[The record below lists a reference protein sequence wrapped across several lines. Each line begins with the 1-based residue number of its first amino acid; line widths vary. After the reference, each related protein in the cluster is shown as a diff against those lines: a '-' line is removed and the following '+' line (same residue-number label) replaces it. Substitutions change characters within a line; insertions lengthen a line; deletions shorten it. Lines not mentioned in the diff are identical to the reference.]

1 MARYTYGLIGRLLAH
16 SFSPGYFRAFFER
29 EGINASYELYELE
42 RIEDLPQLI
51 EAHPDLRGLNVTLP
65 YKREVL
71 RYASECSDEVKLLGA
86 ANVLSVR
93 RTPEGK
99 PILKA
104 HNTDVEGFRRSL
116 AQLLRGERPEAWV
129 FGTGGAAS
137 AVLRGLDLL
146 GISYRQVSRTPRSGQ
161 MSYGDLTRE
170 EAQRTKLWI
179 NATPVGLRLGE
190 ALPLPYEALGAEHI
204 CYDLIYNPSPTTFLS
219 RASERGAR
227 TKDGLE
233 MLHIQADEAWKI
245 WTTNEE
251 D

>member
-1 MARYTYGLIGRLLAH
+1 MARYTYGLIGRPLEL

-29 EGINASYELYELE
+29 EGIDASYELYELK
-42 RIEDLPQLI
+42 RIEELPQLL

-93 RTPEGK
+93 RIPEGK

-104 HNTDVEGFRRSL
+104 YNTDVEGFRRSL

-161 MSYGDLTRE
+161 MSYGDLTAE
-170 EAQRTKLWI
+170 EARRTKLWI
-179 NATPVGLRLGE
+179 NATPVGLRLGD
-190 ALPLPYEALGAEHI
+190 ALPLPYEALGPEHI

-219 RASERGAR
+219 RASQRGAR

>member
-1 MARYTYGLIGRLLAH
+1 MARYTYGLIGRPLVH

-29 EGINASYELYELE
+29 EGIDASYELHELE
-42 RIEDLPQLI
+42 RIEELPQLL

-104 HNTDVEGFRRSL
+104 YNTDVEGFRRSL

-161 MSYGDLTRE
+161 MSYGDLSLE
-170 EAQRTKLWI
+170 EAQRIHLWI
-179 NATPVGLRLGE
+179 NATPVGLRLGD

-227 TKDGLE
+227 AKDGLE
-233 MLHIQADEAWKI
+233 MLHVQADEAWKI

>member
-1 MARYTYGLIGRLLAH
+1 MARYTYGLIGRPLAH
-16 SFSPGYFRAFFER
+16 SFSPGYFHAFFER
-29 EGINASYELYELE
+29 EGIDASYELYELE
-42 RIEDLPQLI
+42 RIEELPQLL

-65 YKREVL
+65 YKREAL

-104 HNTDVEGFRRSL
+104 YNTDVEGFRRSL

-146 GISYRQVSRTPRSGQ
+146 GISYRQVSRTPRSRQ
-161 MSYGDLTRE
+161 MSYGDLTAE

-179 NATPVGLRLGE
+179 NATPVGLRLGD

>member
-1 MARYTYGLIGRLLAH
+1 MARYTYGLIGRPLAH
-16 SFSPGYFRAFFER
+16 SFSPGYFRVFFER
-29 EGINASYELYELE
+29 EGIDASYELYELE
-42 RIEDLPQLI
+42 RIEELPQLL

-93 RTPEGK
+93 RSPEGK

-104 HNTDVEGFRRSL
+104 YNTDVEGFRRSL
-116 AQLLRGERPEAWV
+116 APLLRGERPEAWV

-170 EAQRTKLWI
+170 EAQRTHLWI

-190 ALPLPYEALGAEHI
+190 ALPLPYEALGAEHV

-219 RASERGAR
+219 LASERGAR

>member
-1 MARYTYGLIGRLLAH
+1 MARYTYGLIGRPLEH
-16 SFSPGYFRAFFER
+16 SFSPSFFRAFFER
-29 EGINASYELYELE
+29 EGIDASYELYELE
-42 RIEDLPQLI
+42 RIEALPQLL
-51 EAHPDLRGLNVTLP
+51 EAHLDLRGLNVTLP

-93 RTPEGK
+93 RSPEGK

-104 HNTDVEGFRRSL
+104 YNTDVEGFRRSL
-116 AQLLRGERPEAWV
+116 AQLLRWERPEAWV

-146 GISYRQVSRTPRSGQ
+146 GISYLQVSRTPRSGQ
-161 MSYGDLTRE
+161 MSYGDLTAE

-179 NATPVGLRLGE
+179 NATPVGLRLGD

>member
-1 MARYTYGLIGRLLAH
+1 MARYTYGLIGRPLAH
-16 SFSPGYFRAFFER
+16 SFSPGYFHAFFER
-29 EGINASYELYELE
+29 ERIDASYELYELE
-42 RIEDLPQLI
+42 RIEELPQLL

-71 RYASECSDEVKLLGA
+71 RYAGECSDEVKLLGA

-93 RTPEGK
+93 RTPEEK

-104 HNTDVEGFRRSL
+104 YNTDVEGFRRSL

-146 GISYRQVSRTPRSGQ
+146 GINYRQVSRTPRSGQ
-161 MSYGDLTRE
+161 MSYGDLTVE
-170 EAQRTKLWI
+170 EAQRTHLWI

-233 MLHIQADEAWKI
+233 MLHIQADGAWKI

>member
-1 MARYTYGLIGRLLAH
+1 MARYTYGLIGRPLAH
-16 SFSPGYFRAFFER
+16 SFSPGYFRAFCER
-29 EGINASYELYELE
+29 EGIDASYELYELE
-42 RIEDLPQLI
+42 RIEELPQLL

-71 RYASECSDEVKLLGA
+71 RYASDCSHEVKLLGA

-146 GISYRQVSRTPRSGQ
+146 GISYGQVSRTPRSGQ
-161 MSYGDLTRE
+161 MSYGDLSLE
-170 EAQRTKLWI
+170 EARRTHLWI

>member
-1 MARYTYGLIGRLLAH
+1 MARYTYGLIGRPLAH
-16 SFSPGYFRAFFER
+16 SFSPGYFHAFFER
-29 EGINASYELYELE
+29 EGVDASYELYELE
-42 RIEDLPQLI
+42 RIEELPQLL
-51 EAHPDLRGLNVTLP
+51 EAHSDLRGLNVTLP

-104 HNTDVEGFRRSL
+104 YNTDVEGFRRSL
-116 AQLLRGERPEAWV
+116 APLLRGERPEAWV

-161 MSYGDLTRE
+161 MSYGDLTLE
-170 EAQRTKLWI
+170 EARRTKLWI

>member
-1 MARYTYGLIGRLLAH
+1 MARYTYGLIGRPLAH
-16 SFSPGYFRAFFER
+16 SFSPGYFHAFFER
-29 EGINASYELYELE
+29 EGIDASYELYELE
-42 RIEDLPQLI
+42 RIEELAQLL

-86 ANVLSVR
+86 ANALSVR
-93 RTPEGK
+93 RTAEGK

-104 HNTDVEGFRRSL
+104 YNTDVEGFRRSL

-161 MSYGDLTRE
+161 MGYGDLTAE
-170 EAQRTKLWI
+170 EARRTRLWI
-179 NATPVGLRLGE
+179 NATPVGLRLGD
-190 ALPLPYEALGAEHI
+190 ALSLPYEALGAEHI
-204 CYDLIYNPSPTTFLS
+204 CYNLIYNPSPTTFLS

>member
-1 MARYTYGLIGRLLAH
+1 MARYTYGLIGRPLEH
-16 SFSPGYFRAFFER
+16 SFSPSYFRAFFER
-29 EGINASYELYELE
+29 ERIDASYELYELE
-42 RIEDLPQLI
+42 RIEELPQLL

-104 HNTDVEGFRRSL
+104 YNTDVEGFRRSL

-146 GISYRQVSRTPRSGQ
+146 GVNYRQVSRTPCSGQ
-161 MSYGDLTRE
+161 MSYGDLTVE

-179 NATPVGLRLGE
+179 NATPVGLRLGD

-219 RASERGAR
+219 LASERGAR

>member
-1 MARYTYGLIGRLLAH
+1 MARYTYGLIGRPLAH
-16 SFSPGYFRAFFER
+16 SFSPSYFRTFFER
-29 EGINASYELYELE
+29 EGIDASYELYELE
-42 RIEDLPQLI
+42 RIEELPQLL

-161 MSYGDLTRE
+161 RSYGDLTAE
-170 EAQRTKLWI
+170 EARRTKLWI
-179 NATPVGLRLGE
+179 NATPVGLRLGD
-190 ALPLPYEALGAEHI
+190 ALPLPYEALGPEHI

>member
-1 MARYTYGLIGRLLAH
+1 MARYTYGLIGRPLAH
-16 SFSPGYFRAFFER
+16 SFSPSYFRTFFER
-29 EGINASYELYELE
+29 EGIDASYELYELE
-42 RIEDLPQLI
+42 RIEELPQLL

-146 GISYRQVSRTPRSGQ
+146 GISYRQVSRTPRSEQ
-161 MSYGDLTRE
+161 RSYGDLTAE
-170 EAQRTKLWI
+170 EARRTKLWI
-179 NATPVGLRLGE
+179 NATPVGLRLGD

-204 CYDLIYNPSPTTFLS
+204 CYDLIYNPSPTTFLN

>member
-1 MARYTYGLIGRLLAH
+1 MARYTYGLIGRPLEH
-16 SFSPGYFRAFFER
+16 SFSPSYFRAFFER
-29 EGINASYELYELE
+29 EGIDASYELYELE
-42 RIEDLPQLI
+42 RIEVLPQLL

-71 RYASECSDEVKLLGA
+71 RYVGDCSDEVKLLGA

-93 RTPEGK
+93 RTSEGK

-146 GISYRQVSRTPRSGQ
+146 GINYRQVSRTPRSGQ
-161 MSYGDLTRE
+161 MSYADLTLE
-170 EAQRTKLWI
+170 EARQTKLWI
-179 NATPVGLRLGE
+179 NATPVGLRLGDL
-190 ALPLPYEALGAEHI
+190 LPLPYEALGAEHI

-219 RASERGAR
+219 RASERGVR

>member
-1 MARYTYGLIGRLLAH
+1 MARYTYGLIGRPLTH

-29 EGINASYELYELE
+29 EGIDASYELYELE
-42 RIEDLPQLI
+42 RIEELPQLL

-93 RTPEGK
+93 RSPEGK

-104 HNTDVEGFRRSL
+104 YNTDVEGFRRSL
-116 AQLLRGERPEAWV
+116 AQLLRWERPEAWV

-146 GISYRQVSRTPRSGQ
+146 RISYRQVSRTPRSGQ
-161 MSYGDLTRE
+161 MSYGDLTAE

-179 NATPVGLRLGE
+179 NATPVGLRLGD

-219 RASERGAR
+219 RASQRGAR

>member
-1 MARYTYGLIGRLLAH
+1 MARYTYGLIGRPLAH
-16 SFSPGYFRAFFER
+16 SFSPGYFRTFFER
-29 EGINASYELYELE
+29 EGIDASYELYELE
-42 RIEDLPQLI
+42 RIEELPLLL
-51 EAHPDLRGLNVTLP
+51 EAYPDLRGLNVTLP

-93 RTPEGK
+93 CTPEGK
-99 PILKA
+99 SILKA

-116 AQLLRGERPEAWV
+116 AQLLREEHPEAWV

-161 MSYGDLTRE
+161 MSYGDLSLE
-170 EAQRTKLWI
+170 EARRTHLWI

>member
-1 MARYTYGLIGRLLAH
+1 MARYTYGLIGRPLAH

-29 EGINASYELYELE
+29 EGIDASYELYELE
-42 RIEDLPQLI
+42 RIEELPQLL
-51 EAHPDLRGLNVTLP
+51 EAHSDLRGLNVTLP

-116 AQLLRGERPEAWV
+116 AQLLRGEHPEAWV

-137 AVLRGLDLL
+137 AVLRGDLL
-146 GISYRQVSRTPRSGQ
+146 PSGEPYATLGADELRGLDSRGGSADKALDQCYPRGPSAGGGASLALRSARSGTY
-161 MSYGDLTRE
+161 M
-170 EAQRTKLWI
+170 
-179 NATPVGLRLGE
+179 LRSHLQPF
-190 ALPLPYEALGAEHI
+190 A
-204 CYDLIYNPSPTTFLS
+204 YDLPKPSLRAGCTDEGRARDATYPS
-219 RASERGAR
+219 R
-227 TKDGLE
+227 
-233 MLHIQADEAWKI
+233 
-245 WTTNEE
+245 
-251 D
+251 

>member
-1 MARYTYGLIGRLLAH
+1 MARYTYGLIGRPLAH

-29 EGINASYELYELE
+29 EGIDASYELYELE
-42 RIEDLPQLI
+42 RIEELPQLL

-71 RYASECSDEVKLLGA
+71 RCASECSDEVKLLGA

-93 RTPEGK
+93 CSPEGK

-104 HNTDVEGFRRSL
+104 YNTDVEGFRRSL
-116 AQLLRGERPEAWV
+116 APLLREDRPEAWV

-146 GISYRQVSRTPRSGQ
+146 GISYGQVSRTPRSGQ
-161 MSYGDLTRE
+161 MSYGNLTAE
-170 EAQRTKLWI
+170 EARRTKLWI

-219 RASERGAR
+219 LASERGAR

>member
-1 MARYTYGLIGRLLAH
+1 MARYTYGLIGRPLEH
-16 SFSPGYFRAFFER
+16 SFSPSYFRAFFER
-29 EGINASYELYELE
+29 EGIDASYELYELE
-42 RIEDLPQLI
+42 RIEELPQLLV
-51 EAHPDLRGLNVTLP
+51 AHPDLRGLNVTLP

-71 RYASECSDEVKLLGA
+71 RYASECSEEVKLLGA
-86 ANVLSVR
+86 ANVLSMR

-104 HNTDVEGFRRSL
+104 YNTDVEGFRRSL
-116 AQLLRGERPEAWV
+116 AQLLRGERPEAWA

-137 AVLRGLDLL
+137 AVLHGLDLL

-161 MSYGDLTRE
+161 MSYGDLTAE

-179 NATPVGLRLGE
+179 NATPVGLRLGD

-204 CYDLIYNPSPTTFLS
+204 CYDLIYNPSPTAFLI

>member
-1 MARYTYGLIGRLLAH
+1 MARYTYGLIGRPLEH
-16 SFSPGYFRAFFER
+16 SFSPSYFRAFFECG
-29 EGINASYELYELE
+29 GIDASYELYELE
-42 RIEDLPQLI
+42 RIEELPQLL

-116 AQLLRGERPEAWV
+116 AQLLRGEHPEAWV

-146 GISYRQVSRTPRSGQ
+146 GINYRQVSRTPRSGQ
-161 MSYGDLTRE
+161 MSYADLTLE
-170 EAQRTKLWI
+170 EARQTKLWI
-179 NATPVGLRLGE
+179 NATPVGLRLGDL
-190 ALPLPYEALGAEHI
+190 LPLPYEALGAEHI

>member
-1 MARYTYGLIGRLLAH
+1 M
-16 SFSPGYFRAFFER
+16 
-29 EGINASYELYELE
+29 
-42 RIEDLPQLI
+42 
-51 EAHPDLRGLNVTLP
+51 
-65 YKREVL
+65 L

-93 RTPEGK
+93 RTAEGK

-104 HNTDVEGFRRSL
+104 YNTDVEGFRRSL
-116 AQLLRGERPEAWV
+116 APLLRGERPEAWV

-146 GISYRQVSRTPRSGQ
+146 GINYRQVSRTPRSGQ
-161 MSYGDLTRE
+161 MSYGDLSLE

-233 MLHIQADEAWKI
+233 MLHIQADKAWKI

>member
-1 MARYTYGLIGRLLAH
+1 MARYTYGLIGRPLEH

-29 EGINASYELYELE
+29 EGIDASYELYELE
-42 RIEDLPQLI
+42 RIEELPQLL

-71 RYASECSDEVKLLGA
+71 RYASKCSDEVKLLGA
-86 ANVLSVR
+86 SNVLSVR

-116 AQLLRGERPEAWV
+116 AQLLRGEHPEAWV

-161 MSYGDLTRE
+161 MSYGDLSLE

-204 CYDLIYNPSPTTFLS
+204 CYDLIYNPSPTTFLN

>member
-1 MARYTYGLIGRLLAH
+1 MARYTYGLIGRPLAH

-29 EGINASYELYELE
+29 EGIDASYELHELE
-42 RIEDLPQLI
+42 RIEELPQLL

-93 RTPEGK
+93 RNPEGK

-104 HNTDVEGFRRSL
+104 YNTDVEGFRRSL
-116 AQLLRGERPEAWV
+116 AQLLQGERPEAWV

-146 GISYRQVSRTPRSGQ
+146 RISYRQVSRTPRSGQ
-161 MSYGDLTRE
+161 MSYGDLTAE
-170 EAQRTKLWI
+170 EALRTKLWI
-179 NATPVGLRLGE
+179 NATPVGLRLGDS
-190 ALPLPYEALGAEHI
+190 LPLPYEALGAEHI

>member
-1 MARYTYGLIGRLLAH
+1 MARYTYGLIGRPLTH

-29 EGINASYELYELE
+29 ERIDASYELYELE
-42 RIEDLPQLI
+42 RIEELPQLL

-93 RTPEGK
+93 RSPEGK

-104 HNTDVEGFRRSL
+104 YNTDVEGFRRSL
-116 AQLLRGERPEAWV
+116 APLLRGERPEAWV

-161 MSYGDLTRE
+161 MSYGDLTAE
-170 EAQRTKLWI
+170 EARRTKLWI

-219 RASERGAR
+219 LASERGAR

>member
-1 MARYTYGLIGRLLAH
+1 MARYTYGLIGRPLTH

-29 EGINASYELYELE
+29 ERINASYELYELE
-42 RIEDLPQLI
+42 QIEALPQLL

-71 RYASECSDEVKLLGA
+71 RYANECSDEVKLLGA

-104 HNTDVEGFRRSL
+104 YNTDVEGFRRSL
-116 AQLLRGERPEAWV
+116 AQLLRGEHPEAWV

-161 MSYGDLTRE
+161 MSYGDLSLE

-204 CYDLIYNPSPTTFLS
+204 CYDLIYNPSPTTFLN

>member
-1 MARYTYGLIGRLLAH
+1 MARYTYGLIGRPLAH
-16 SFSPGYFRAFFER
+16 SFSPGHFRAFFECER
-29 EGINASYELYELE
+29 IDASYELYELE
-42 RIEDLPQLI
+42 RIGDLPQLL

-219 RASERGAR
+219 RASEQGAR

>member
-1 MARYTYGLIGRLLAH
+1 MARYTYGLIGRPLAH
-16 SFSPGYFRAFFER
+16 SFSPSYFRTFFER
-29 EGINASYELYELE
+29 EGIDASYELYELE
-42 RIEDLPQLI
+42 RIEELPQLL

-129 FGTGGAAS
+129 LGTGCAAS
-137 AVLRGLDLL
+137 AVLLFLDLL
-146 GISYRQVSRTPRSGQ
+146 CISYRQVSRTPRSEQ
-161 MSYGDLTRE
+161 RSYGDLTAE
-170 EAQRTKLWI
+170 EARRTKLWI
-179 NATPVGLRLGE
+179 NATPVGLRLGD
-190 ALPLPYEALGAEHI
+190 ALPLPYEALGPEHI

>member
-1 MARYTYGLIGRLLAH
+1 MARYTYGLIGRPLAH

-29 EGINASYELYELE
+29 EGIDASYGLYELE
-42 RIEDLPQLI
+42 RIEVLPQLL

-71 RYASECSDEVKLLGA
+71 RYASECSEEVKLLGA
-86 ANVLSVR
+86 ANVLSMR

-104 HNTDVEGFRRSL
+104 YNTDVEGFRRSL
-116 AQLLRGERPEAWV
+116 APLLRGERPEAWV

-146 GISYRQVSRTPRSGQ
+146 GINYRQVSRTPRSGQ
-161 MSYGDLTRE
+161 MSYGDLTVE
-170 EAQRTKLWI
+170 EARRAKLWI
-179 NATPVGLRLGE
+179 NATPVGLRLGD